1 MRNFVLLAIG
11 WLGCSICL
19 LAQSNQVGAFILVSQ
34 EGEVT
39 YLGAQGAPA
48 EAVSVGKPIPLSHTI
63 ITGKNG
69 KLVGL
74 LSNGTLLTLEEET
87 RMKVGTFKQEPFVAG
102 GKKLTD
108 LPGEPSSSQVML
120 DLDFGSLVV
129 KTKKLN
135 KGSVFDINS
144 PVGVAGIRG
153 TEFQMASRPGQ
164 GVQLDVTEST
174 VAFTPPGGVPM
185 PVSQGN
191 GLSVSPTG
199 VPKMRPVNPTVA
211 RKIETT
217 NQTATEATQEVS
229 LGEVVVAMEQSAK
242 EVEAEAM
249 EDAPP
254 QESALEEEPMEE
266 PAPEEADTEVES
278 EDPQPTEE
286 APVEEPV
293 PFEELPADKPEEVEP
308 DEPTPLQEPAGLKEP
323 EPLDE
328 FPPLPV

>member
-11 WLGCSICL
+11 WLGCSISL
-19 LAQSNQVGAFILVSQ
+19 LAQNDQVGAFILVSQ
-34 EGEVT
+34 EGEVRLPRST
-39 YLGAQGAPA
+39 GCSLRKWS
-48 EAVSVGKPIPLSHTI
+48 SVGKPPSHFSIPLLP
-63 ITGKNG
+63 GMNG

-74 LSNGTLLTLEEET
+74 LSNGTLLTLEEDT

-102 GKKLTD
+102 GKETTD

-120 DLDFGSLVV
+120 DLNFGSLVV

-229 LGEVVVAMEQSAK
+229 LGEVVVAMEQSAQ

-249 EDAPP
+249 EDAPA
-254 QESALEEEPMEE
+254 QESAPEEEPMEE
-266 PAPEEADTEVES
+266 PAPEEADTEVEA
-278 EDPQPTEE
+278 EEPPPTEE
-286 APVEEPV
+286 APAEES
-293 PFEELPADKPEEVEP
+293 
-308 DEPTPLQEPAGLKEP
+308 TPSGGICT
-323 EPLDE
+323 
-328 FPPLPV
+328 V